1 MLGCSKTD
9 DSAGTLTCKSG
20 IEANAA
26 KVSLAVPSGGLA
38 TAKERA
44 ESFRLR
50 DCTFAP
56 IDPNARPPVE
66 EVRITP
72 PPPPPPPPPDDD
84 LDPWAVPPQPP
95 QNVPP
100 TLLESNRVA
109 GNKMIVPEDSTALEI
124 KRSGKDRVVGSF
136 KLCLTDDGTVLS
148 VTQLK
153 STGFA
158 DYDTKIKAEMQTWR
172 YLPYLVNGKAVP
184 VCTAITFIYSA
195 P

>member
-26 KVSLAVPSGGLA
+26 KVSIAVPSGGLA

-50 DCTFAP
+50 DCTFAR
-56 IDPNARPPVE
+56 IDNTAPRPVE
-66 EVRITP
+66 EMP
-72 PPPPPPPPPDDD
+72 PPSPPDDNDD
-84 LDPWAVPPQPP
+84 LDARVVPPQPP

-100 TLLESNRVA
+100 SLLEGNRVA

-148 VTQLK
+148 VNQLK

-172 YLPYLVNGKAVP
+172 YIPYLVNGKAVP
-184 VCTAITFIYSA
+184 VCTAITFIYSQ